1 MRKIIILILFVIS
14 LISCEK
20 SHKDATE
27 LCGCYTQLHRA
38 VAVKK
43 INLIADSCA
52 SLHVEIIESLKDNK
66 EEMKLF
72 EAALLNCQ

>member
-1 MRKIIILILFVIS
+1 
-14 LISCEK
+14 
-20 SHKDATE
+20 
-27 LCGCYTQLHRA
+27 